1 MMQCEVPRSN
11 SAAPQVVKDNEE
23 NIIIEDRRVDN
34 EGNLIVKKYL
44 RGKFL
49 GKVTYCK
56 RF

>member
-49 GKVTYCK
+49 GKVTYC
-56 RF
+56 